1 MKHPVFSI
9 LVLLLIVLFAGCGGK
24 TVRTSSDTQVNSQRE
39 IIDMAGRKVVVPSAI
54 KTVFC
59 SDETATFFMYALA
72 PELLIAKNTASI
84 TGKSAYTS
92 ERFNQLPFA
101 GRIFCG
107 RLEELNKEML
117 VRLKPDILL
126 CPLFSFTSKAYIE
139 GYEKAGKLAGIPV
152 VMVALDFERLPDA
165 FRFAGELF
173 GKPEQADS
181 LSVYC
186 QQTLSW
192 ADSVRR
198 LVKTPVSL
206 YVAEGKVGLNTIP
219 LSSTHNETI
228 QLAGIRNCAEVDEA
242 FGFKELSLDFEQLLL
257 WNPDWILVNSRVG
270 NTPEEGLYQ
279 YISTSSAWHQLKAVQ
294 QGHLLI
300 TPNEPFNWIGRPPGI
315 NRLIGLRWLVASVY
329 PKLAAADLKNEIRR
343 FYHLFYHVSLNENQ
357 IEKLIEQ

>member
-1 MKHPVFSI
+1 MKHPIVAIF
-9 LVLLLIVLFAGCGGK
+9 VLLLIGLSTGCGQKKAG
-24 TVRTSSDTQVNSQRE
+24 TSSAVQAGSPRE
-39 IIDMAGRKVVVPSAI
+39 ITDMAGRKVVVPSTI

-72 PELLIAKNTASI
+72 PELLVAKNTVSI

-92 ERFNQLPFA
+92 ERFNQLPLA

-117 VRLKPDILL
+117 VRLKPDVLL

-152 VMVALDFERLPDA
+152 VMVALDFERLAEA
-165 FRFAGELF
+165 FRFAGDLF
-173 GKPEQADS
+173 GKPEKADT
-181 LSVYC
+181 LSAYC
-186 QQTLSW
+186 QQTLAW
-192 ADSVRR
+192 ADSIRG
-198 LVKTPVSL
+198 LIKKPVSL

-219 LSSTHNETI
+219 LASTHNETTR
-228 QLAGIRNCAEVDEA
+228 LAGIRNCAEVEEA

-257 WNPDWILVNSRVG
+257 WNPDWILVNSRTG
-270 NTPEEGLYQ
+270 NTPEKGLYQ
-279 YISTSSAWHQLKAVQ
+279 YITTNAAWQQLKAVQ

-329 PKLAAADLKNEIRR
+329 PELTSADLKHEIRR
-343 FYHLFYHVSLNENQ
+343 FYYLFYHVSLSDDQ